1 MAAFF
6 QTENF
11 LSFLGGAIILF
22 YLAWQV
28 IEKAF
33 GNVSWIKNLHEKRDK
48 RQREKREKEITALV
62 KDVVVPP
69 IIQEI
74 EEINDRQN
82 RKLDDL
88 LRSSN
93 DTLRIELLRIYFSY
107 RPYKKIPQWAKEA
120 AVKLHDDYIKQD
132 GNSFI
137 GDLWKQMVTWEV
149 VPSEEDVK

>member
-1 MAAFF
+1 METLL

-33 GNVSWIKNLHEKRDK
+33 GNVSWIKTLHEKRDK
-48 RQREKREKEITALV
+48 RQREKREKEITILV
-62 KDVVVPP
+62 KDVVIPP

-74 EEINDRQN
+74 EDINDKQN

-93 DTLRIELLRIYFSY
+93 DTLRIELLRLYFNY

-137 GDLWKQMVTWEV
+137 EDLWAQMSTWEI

>member
-33 GNVSWIKNLHEKRDK
+33 GNVSWIKSLHEKRDK
-48 RQREKREKEITALV
+48 KQREKREKEITTLV
-62 KDVVVPP
+62 KEVVVPP
-69 IIQEI
+69 IIKEI

-120 AVKLHDDYIKQD
+120 AVKLHEDYIKQD